1 MSAMR
6 KWTIGVVLLSA
17 AIGGASCSHG
27 ITDAQAKAAGAEA
40 TAAAE
45 ARLFTAMNRDNF
57 DSAGEIIST
66 LIDLRNKYPTNYRNT
81 FILGAANFWWIAE
94 AQRTDAEISPLL
106 IVSLA
111 IPNILGPFSDV
122 ISNDPVNRGGADGL
136 LGAFLS
142 DAGLD
147 KVTGAALVDSATIYA
162 PQVGLFQQMSIRRF
176 AVYSDTST
184 AQSIEWGFKWWE
196 WCLGSPIDRTNPDFT
211 GKVKPPTDG
220 PMGFCW
226 GSARVPH
233 GFEGAW
239 MMFGDLLVKGGQ
251 FTAARRAYLNAQLG
265 VNYSTWKH
273 SAELEARLA
282 SDLTQRYATYANTDP
297 ARWAPIG
304 NTTYG
309 CTQCHASK

>member
-1 MSAMR
+1 MR
-6 KWTIGVVLLSA
+6 KRMIAMVVLFA
-17 AIGGASCSHG
+17 AAGVAGCHHG
-27 ITDAQAKAAGAEA
+27 ITDAEAQANEAAA
-40 TAAAE
+40 TSAAE

-57 DSAGEIIST
+57 DSAGDIISQ
-66 LIDLRNKYPTNYRNT
+66 LIDLRDKYPTNYRNT

-94 AQRTDAEISPLL
+94 ASRPDAEISPLQ
-106 IVSLA
+106 IVSLS
-111 IPNILGPFSDV
+111 IPNILGSFSDV
-122 ISNDPVNRGGADGL
+122 ITNDPVNRGGADGL

-184 AQSIEWGFKWWE
+184 AQAIEWGFKWWE
-196 WCLGSPIDRTNPDFT
+196 WCLGAPIDRNNPDFT
-211 GKVKPPTDG
+211 GKVQPPTDG
-220 PMGFCW
+220 AKGFCW

-251 FTAARRAYLNAQLG
+251 FQAARRAYLNAQLG

-282 SDLTQRYATYANTDP
+282 SDLNQRYATYANTDP
-297 ARWAPIG
+297 AKWAPIG
-304 NTTYG
+304 NPSYG

>member
-1 MSAMR
+1 MR
-6 KWTIGVVLLSA
+6 TRTIGIALLFA
-17 AIGGASCSHG
+17 AASISSCHRG
-27 ITDAQAKAAGAEA
+27 LTDAQVQEQGAEA

-45 ARLFTAMNRDNF
+45 ARLFSAMNRDKF
-57 DSAGEIIST
+57 DSAGDIISE

-94 AQRTDAEISPLL
+94 ANRPDAEVNPLQ
-106 IVSLA
+106 IVSLS
-111 IPNILGPFSDV
+111 IPNILGSFSDV
-122 ISNDPVNRGGADGL
+122 ITNDPVNRGGADGL

-176 AVYSDTST
+176 AIYTDTST
-184 AQSIEWGFKWWE
+184 AQAIEWGFKWWE
-196 WCLGSPIDRTNPDFT
+196 YCLGAPIDRNNPDFT
-211 GKVKPPTDG
+211 GKVQPPTDG
-220 PMGFCW
+220 PKGFCW

-251 FTAARRAYLNAQLG
+251 LAVARRAYLNAQLG
-265 VNYSTWKH
+265 VNYNTWKH

-282 SDLTQRYATYANTDP
+282 SDLTVRHATYANTDP
-297 ARWAPIG
+297 AQWAPIG
-304 NTTYG
+304 NTMYG